1 MASESLLTL
10 RATGMKVISSILL
23 STVKACSTSKT
34 ETFTKVTSARENSM
48 ALDSSFGITG
58 NIIKEISAKVYEMV
72 TGCGRAAVV

>member
-1 MASESLLTL
+1 
-10 RATGMKVISSILL
+10 
-23 STVKACSTSKT
+23 
-34 ETFTKVTSARENSM
+34 M